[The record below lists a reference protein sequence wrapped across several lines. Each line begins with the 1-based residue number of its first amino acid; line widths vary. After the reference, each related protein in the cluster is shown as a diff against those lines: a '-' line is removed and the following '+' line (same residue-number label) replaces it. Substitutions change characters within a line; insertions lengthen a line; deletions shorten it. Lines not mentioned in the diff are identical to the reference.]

1 MQDSTNRTIVE
12 DTGHGMRRS
21 IGLALLG
28 LGVLAAVWT
37 FFQVY
42 GLLADPEGFTLVQTL
57 AAYSPR
63 DRSIVLPEGTI
74 EVPPVF
80 VKIGAYGTAIGFLAI
95 CAGIANTLVKSGT
108 HLLQP
113 SLDRLLRQWRD
124 RDSSRGGR

>member
-1 MQDSTNRTIVE
+1 MQDSTDPTVADAGR
-12 DTGHGMRRS
+12 GMRQT
-21 IGLALLG
+21 IGLVLLA

-57 AAYSPR
+57 AAYSPK

-95 CAGIANTLVKSGT
+95 CAGIANTLVKSGAR
-108 HLLQP
+108 LLQP
-113 SLDRLLRQWRD
+113 SLEKLLRQRRD
-124 RDSSRGGR
+124 GGA